1 MNEIRLT
8 VIIAAYY
15 ARATIGACLES
26 LRRQTLPGCF
36 EVILVESSGDGTADD
51 VNQHFPEVR
60 VLCFDQRKFCG
71 DARNIGI
78 SRARADIV
86 AFIDADCLAGPTWVE
101 EILQAHE
108 TPRLAIGGAIA
119 NVSSSNLV
127 AWAAYFTE
135 FSDWLPAGPSR
146 VITDIA
152 GANMSYKKKVF
163 DRFGKFM
170 EGTYCSD
177 TEFHWRLAQHG
188 VHLEFEPS
196 ILIAHDSLESLR
208 GFLGHEVYHGR
219 SFARV
224 RTKAQRFS
232 AIKRWLYALAFP
244 LIAIKKLLEICWRVL
259 GRRVYLKSFLA
270 SLPLVA
276 LGVAAW
282 CAGEAIGYLETSGQD
297 SAG

>member
-1 MNEIRLT
+1 MNDTRLT
-8 VIIAAYY
+8 VIIAAYN
-15 ARATIGACLES
+15 ARATIGDCLES

-36 EVILVESSGDGTADD
+36 EVILVESSGDGTADY
-51 VNQHFPEVR
+51 VNQQFPKVQ
-60 VLCFDQRKFCG
+60 VLGFDQRKFCG

-78 SRARADIV
+78 SRARADVV
-86 AFIDADCLAGPTWVE
+86 AFIDADCRAEPTWVE
-101 EILQAHE
+101 EILKAHE

-119 NVSSSNLV
+119 NVSRNNLV

-135 FSDWLPAGPSR
+135 FSEWLPAGGSR

-163 DRFGKFM
+163 DRFGEFI

-188 VHLEFEPS
+188 VHLEFEPA
-196 ILIAHDSLESLR
+196 ILIAHDSVKTL
-208 GFLGHEVYHGR
+208 GKFLGHELYHGR

-224 RTKAQRFS
+224 RTRAQHFP
-232 AIKRWLYALAFP
+232 AVKRWLYAVAFP
-244 LIAIKKLLEICWRVL
+244 LIAVKKFLEICGNVL
-259 GRRVYLKSFLA
+259 GKRVYLRSFMA
-270 SLPLVA
+270 SLPLLV
-276 LGVAAW
+276 LGIAAW

-297 SAG
+297 SAR